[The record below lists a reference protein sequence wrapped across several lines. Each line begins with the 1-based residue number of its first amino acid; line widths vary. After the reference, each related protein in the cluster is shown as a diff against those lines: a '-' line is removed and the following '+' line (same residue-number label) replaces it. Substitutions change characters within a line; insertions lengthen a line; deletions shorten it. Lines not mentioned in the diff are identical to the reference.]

1 MIRDKLEYGKCT
13 PRKMLRIER
22 WISISIILALAPFM
36 ISGEDLLGAMRISLY
51 VF

>member
-1 MIRDKLEYGKCT
+1 MDFSQHNLD
-13 PRKMLRIER
+13 
-22 WISISIILALAPFM
+22 LAPFM